1 MKEESL
7 EESCGPLWE
16 SRAWLMELMT
26 SCILHSQR
34 QNREVGWGTESSGLS
49 CHLGEPGAWLG
60 DSLHSPPLSPH
71 SSPADDQCHLLT
83 DSITFSDILVTMLS
97 VLATGCKLLLSPD
110 SGHWDPGARK
120 LLVLSG
126 KEFKNGHRGDT
137 SRSGFIYAKSKA
149 KTLSRREGGKTQDS
163 VVCCAG
169 GPKTLSFYWC
179 LWTWGWS
186 VLENWLYVSSTS
198 REWAMRHQ
206 LLPHIRQESS
216 WAWMVRSGL
225 LCHQATG
232 CCRMLLYVT
241 CSFVNIS
248 SPGCSAIRFHNS

>member
-1 MKEESL
+1 
-7 EESCGPLWE
+7 
-16 SRAWLMELMT
+16 MELMT

-137 SRSGFIYAKSKA
+137 SRNGFIYAKSKA

-186 VLENWLYVSSTS
+186 VLENWWKTGL
-198 REWAMRHQ
+198 MCHQ
-206 LLPHIRQESS
+206 LPE
-216 WAWMVRSGL
+216 SGL
-225 LCHQATG
+225 CIINSSLMSGRGRGGQFLAWDGQTGAVIFLWAACRQDPVVCHKLF
-232 CCRMLLYVT
+232 CR
-241 CSFVNIS
+241 CQQS
-248 SPGCSAIRFHNS
+248 R